1 MAACHNAGRGSGS
14 RRHQKPALDGS
25 PSHGCRLVALSCRH
39 LQRLRAAAQNQ
50 PQPSRS
56 HCPCSSWGPASCSSI
71 TRGDA
76 GHPPPQ
82 GNAAED
88 SRLLFMGPRGCLAP
102 TRTSILVPARLLLLA
117 WHSTASCP
125 HAHLEEPDLAAWQK
139 KARQT
144 SPGSC
149 RSKTVLGFWTLLL
162 KYSGAAKSLLAEP
175 AAGDGCWL
183 GSAVN
188 PSSAQLTHALPQF
201 ITEFLSN
208 SPSCGNGDL
217 RQLLWAEGR

>member
-1 MAACHNAGRGSGS
+1 MSQ
-14 RRHQKPALDGS
+14 RRPGQWQQAPSKASAQRQPQPRLPAR
-25 PSHGCRLVALSCRH
+25 CFV
-39 LQRLRAAAQNQ
+39 LRAPATPAGCG
-50 PQPSRS
+50 PAPAQPSRS
-56 HCPCSSWGPASCSSI
+56 HCPCSSWGPASCSST

-102 TRTSILVPARLLLLA
+102 ATTSVLAPARLPLLA
-117 WHSTASCP
+117 WHGTASCP
-125 HAHLEEPDLAAWQK
+125 RAHLEEPDLAAWQK

-149 RSKTVLGFWTLLL
+149 RSKTALGFWTLLL